1 MRLLKAVSLGQA
13 NSTLNCYASR
23 MFYPKFLEQLLETG
37 TVSIETPDRPS
48 DQEVK
53 QGVEILEQFDKSWR
67 LEWASI
73 APSFAPA
80 FASWA
85 GESLYRACQLL
96 VHRDLPVEPPLVSPC
111 PDSTADKA
119 RQHYNVDLTFRFLPQ
134 LWRFTHREAEDDLL
148 TEIIRGWCF
157 RWPLSSVGAVNLT
170 GSDMFLAGNSPE
182 ADPADQLAPDSK
194 FPIQEFWSH
203 PSLAQAYVD
212 RIIEHKDRS
221 RCGPDNPEVIERI
234 LAVAGDHLELFQSI
248 QSNLMIKE
256 PIKDEV

>member
-1 MRLLKAVSLGQA
+1 
-13 NSTLNCYASR
+13 

-53 QGVEILEQFDKSWR
+53 QGVEILEQFDHGWR
-67 LEWASI
+67 LEWAAT
-73 APSFAPA
+73 APNFAPA
-80 FASWA
+80 SASWA
-85 GESLYRACQLL
+85 SESLYRACQLL
-96 VHRDLPVEPPLVSPC
+96 VFRDLPVEPPLVAVC
-111 PDSTADKA
+111 PDSNDQA

-134 LWRFTHREAEDDLL
+134 LWRFNQREAENDPL

-170 GSDMFLAGNSPE
+170 GADMFLAGSE
-182 ADPADQLAPDSK
+182 SDPTDQSVPDSP
-194 FPIQEFWSH
+194 FPIHEFWSH
-203 PSLAQAYVD
+203 PSLAQGYVD

-221 RCGPDNPEVIERI
+221 RCGLDAPEVAERI

-248 QSNLMIKE
+248 QSNLMIQE
-256 PIKDEV
+256 PIQDDV